1 MFKPADI
8 VIDDY
13 LQRLTSEFQRAHPG
27 LPHEYAQ
34 SLDRAGRLALTHVAR
49 TNALYTNLDS
59 TFLVTEVAMRVI
71 EGRQIEC
78 FDVTPEDWLHFI
90 LGSLCLYT
98 GFVRGVVPGDSGRR
112 LVTDAKGGTIDLER
126 SRTDGYLLGCYI
138 ERSQL
143 FVRHYFRGDRLI
155 DGERLAALVEPTRLP
170 ASKTP
175 PDDDEASWGSLLR
188 AAQTIGLGADPR
200 FRQRMKRMYRQL
212 EEAGVAERMGYRDAA
227 DVIETYPQR
236 FWDQLLPQIQLAL
249 SYLKY
254 TGGGQ
259 TWLARLNS
267 QMLIEE
273 HGE

>member
-8 VIDDY
+8 VIDEY
-13 LQRLTSEFQRAHPG
+13 LQRLASEFQRAHPG
-27 LPHEYAQ
+27 LSHDYTQ

-59 TFLVTEVAMRVI
+59 TLLVTEVAMRVI

-78 FDVTPEDWLHFI
+78 FDVSPEDWLHFI
-90 LGSLCLYT
+90 LGALCMYT
-98 GFVRGVVPGDSGRR
+98 GFVRGVVPGDKGRT
-112 LVTDAKGGTIDLER
+112 LVTDPDGGTIELER
-126 SRTDGYLLGCYI
+126 SRTDGYLIGCYI
-138 ERSQL
+138 ARSQM
-143 FVRHYFRGDRLI
+143 FVRHYFRDDRLI
-155 DGERLAALVEPTRLP
+155 DGERLAEMIAPTQMP
-170 ASKTP
+170 TSKEL
-175 PDDDEASWGSLLR
+175 DEDEASWGALLR

-212 EEAGVAERMGYRDAA
+212 EEAGVAEKMGYRDAA
-227 DVIETYPQR
+227 DVVETYPQR
-236 FWDQLLPQIQLAL
+236 FWDHLLPQIQLAL